1 MGLRRI
7 RGTASRSPGS
17 ASGRLSP
24 ERAIIFVLRSR
35 KLLLLV
41 LRLRS
46 VLHTLVGMVMRMLV
60 YVLPLLA
67 GRPLMFRRQCAA
79 ALRDGGNRRIWTR
92 LAKPETRNPPTT
104 ILVVLILLPPAQRSP
119 KRRPTVLGGKAGR
132 HPSGISRRTCSLRS
146 EPADQHG
153 QIQHAPGLASEARVY
168 RTIAQAPFGRDVVK
182 NHGEVVG
189 RLAWLSKA
197 ACHPP
202 IMKRAPIAEE
212 SAFSRARVS
221 RRPSRGQLLRSNFVA
236 PRSDEYGRSAA
247 RSGNP
252 GNVG

>member
-79 ALRDGGNRRIWTR
+79 ALRDGGNRRHLDEAR
-92 LAKPETRNPPTT
+92 ETRNKE
-104 ILVVLILLPPAQRSP
+104 PAN
-119 KRRPTVLGGKAGR
+119 
-132 HPSGISRRTCSLRS
+132 HDSRRS
-146 EPADQHG
+146 H
-153 QIQHAPGLASEARVY
+153 LASPCATVAQTPSYRV
-168 RTIAQAPFGRDVVK
+168 
-182 NHGEVVG
+182 
-189 RLAWLSKA
+189 
-197 ACHPP
+197 
-202 IMKRAPIAEE
+202 
-212 SAFSRARVS
+212 
-221 RRPSRGQLLRSNFVA
+221 RR
-236 PRSDEYGRSAA
+236 
-247 RSGNP
+247 
-252 GNVG
+252 